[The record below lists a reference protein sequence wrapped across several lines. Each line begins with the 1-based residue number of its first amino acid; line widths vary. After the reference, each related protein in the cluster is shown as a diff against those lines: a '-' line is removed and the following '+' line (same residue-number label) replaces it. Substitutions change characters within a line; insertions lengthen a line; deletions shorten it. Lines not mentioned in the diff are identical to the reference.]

1 MHAIEDQVSRTERKA
16 PGDGVVTD
24 LRLHTPGA

>member
-1 MHAIEDQVSRTERKA
+1 MQAIEDQVSRSELKA
-16 PGDGVVTD
+16 SEDGVVTD